1 MGTDEVVAADQVVD
15 EFLTDGPSLPVWS
28 PTEFLEVAKQRLAAA
43 FTAPV
48 SIVGVVIETRDSKG
62 FVTVTLG
69 DLEPQARFPTRLAVS
84 LDPRTAKRVLPE
96 ALEPQ
101 AQVQVDGTVDVWV
114 NRAQIQLRGQ
124 SLVRVGS
131 AGTQAAY
138 DAAVRTIGEELL
150 GAVVPPLPLFLR
162 RLLLL
167 APIGTTLGDLT
178 RDLGGWQPPQ
188 IVHRPLPGDSPDLGR
203 LIASAVRAAD
213 EDGEGPFDM
222 VAVMRGGAI
231 EPISGWDD
239 VDLLR
244 TVDALQRE
252 GIPVLVA
259 VGHADHTPLVYRVA
273 GYGVRHTAEAGRW
286 LADHNLRAATRI
298 GALGALPGL
307 LRSRLGQE
315 AERVGR
321 TRLALDAALR
331 AHLVRRGEALGRAAA
346 GLTVTLRGRLGES
359 RRRLEAAAASLEA
372 FTRGVAL
379 VTGPDGGPAVLEPG
393 ATLIV
398 ETADATIITTID
410 HVTRHT

>member
-1 MGTDEVVAADQVVD
+1 MNAELSAQLSAELNEGPVD
-15 EFLTDGPSLPVWS
+15 VPVWS
-28 PTEFLEVAKQRLAAA
+28 PTEFLEVAKQRLTDA
-43 FTAPV
+43 FSAPV
-48 SIVGVVIETRDSKG
+48 SVVGVVIETRDSKG

-69 DLEPQARFPTRLAVS
+69 DLEPQGRFPTRLAVS

-96 ALEPQ
+96 ALTPQ

-138 DAAVRTIGEELL
+138 DAAVRAIGEERL
-150 GAVVPPLPLFLR
+150 GEVVPPLPLFLR

-203 LIASAVRAAD
+203 LITSAVRAAH

-239 VDLLR
+239 VELLR

-252 GIPVLVA
+252 GLPVLVA

-286 LADHNLRAATRI
+286 LADHNLGAATRI

-307 LRSRLGQE
+307 LQLRLAQE
-315 AERVGR
+315 AERGGR
-321 TRLALDAALR
+321 TRIAPDAALH
-331 AHLVRRGEALGRAAA
+331 AHLVRRGEALGRAAS
-346 GLTVTLRGRLGES
+346 GLTVTLRGRLVES
-359 RRRLEAAAASLEA
+359 RRRLEGAAASLDA

-379 VTGPDGGPAVLEPG
+379 VTGPDGGAPVLEPG
-393 ATLIV
+393 AILIV
-398 ETADATIITTID
+398 ETADATVTTTID

>member
-1 MGTDEVVAADQVVD
+1 MSAELHDPAEVAS
-15 EFLTDGPSLPVWS
+15 DGPSDVPVWS

-43 FTAPV
+43 FVAPV
-48 SIVGVVIETRDSKG
+48 SVVGVIIETRDSKG

-69 DLEPQARFPTRLAVS
+69 DVEPQGRFPTRLAVS

-114 NRAQIQLRGQ
+114 NRAQIQLRAQ

-131 AGTQAAY
+131 AGTQAAF
-138 DAAVRTIGEELL
+138 DAAVRAIAEERL
-150 GAVVPPLPLFLR
+150 GQVVPPLPLFLR

-178 RDLGGWQPPQ
+178 RDLGGWQPPR

-203 LIASAVRAAD
+203 LVAGAVRAAL

-239 VDLLR
+239 VELLR
-244 TVDALQRE
+244 TVDALQRD
-252 GIPVLVA
+252 GLPVLVA

-286 LADHNLRAATRI
+286 LADHNLGAATRI
-298 GALGALPGL
+298 GALGGLPGL
-307 LRSRLGQE
+307 LQVRLGQE

-321 TRLALDAALR
+321 MRIALDAALH
-331 AHLVRRGEALGRAAA
+331 AHLVRRGEALVRAAQGA
-346 GLTVTLRGRLGES
+346 AVTLRARLAEA
-359 RRRLEAAAASLEA
+359 RRRLEGAAASLDA

-379 VTGPDGGPAVLEPG
+379 VTGPDGGPPVLEPG

-398 ETADATIITTID
+398 ETADATVTTTID
-410 HVTRHT
+410 HVTRHA